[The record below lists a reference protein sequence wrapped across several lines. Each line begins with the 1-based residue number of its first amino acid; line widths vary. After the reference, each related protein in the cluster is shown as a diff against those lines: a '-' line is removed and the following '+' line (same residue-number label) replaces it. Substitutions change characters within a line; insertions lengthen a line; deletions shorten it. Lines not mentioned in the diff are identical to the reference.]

1 MVVMGNLEGVSIKA
15 VRLMS
20 CRRKYVRKMDRA
32 GWCYTHGTIPLA
44 RRSARTGTKRTR
56 RPDSRANGHGT
67 KNEECP
73 YPVIPRS
80 APVSRRTQTEPQQD
94 INTCVGEY
102 TSRGDLSLES
112 LSDLRNR
119 SDFANCFNLD
129 ILTRSDEDSQL
140 LMGAGFRMVGSAQKS
155 EQGEMVLY
163 RRWRLNLRGE

>member
-1 MVVMGNLEGVSIKA
+1 MKDVNGNPVGTRYIGRGGEGKMAPLKPWQVAQQEQAEAQHAALIAERLGGPRTKN
-15 VRLMS
+15 VR
-20 CRRKYVRKMDRA
+20 
-32 GWCYTHGTIPLA
+32 IPL
-44 RRSARTGTKRTR
+44 
-56 RPDSRANGHGT
+56 
-67 KNEECP
+67 
-73 YPVIPRS
+73 YPAS

-102 TSRGDLSLES
+102 TSRPPLTLES

-163 RRWRLNLRGE
+163 RRWRLNIRGE